1 MPVYLTFGLMYG
13 SKGISLTS
21 LGPDIEYSIGYVN
34 VSTYK
39 TSRLYSDIL
48 FILIILGM
56 ATTAGYRCRVNRSDA
71 RLLKISQVT
80 Y

>member
-1 MPVYLTFGLMYG
+1 MCG

-21 LGPDIEYSIGYVN
+21 FPFDMEYSIGYAN
-34 VSTYK
+34 LS

-56 ATTAGYRCRVNRSDA
+56 ATTAGYRRRVNWSDA
-71 RLLKISQVT
+71 RLFKIPQVT
-80 Y
+80 H